1 MKERIQLTIT
11 YANGNK
17 IMELVNYL
25 HYEDGAIC
33 YTQDKQVQPS
43 EIVSIPMENI
53 ASLDVEQVTCAGW
66 KTIKEAREAKG
77 ITRAELARWLGIPKR
92 TLENWDTGVNE
103 PPEWAKRLIIEKI
116 EKGRD

>member
-11 YANGNK
+11 YTNGNTLTR
-17 IMELVNYL
+17 LVNYV
-25 HYEDGAIC
+25 HYEDGVIY
-33 YTQDKQVQPS
+33 YTKDKQTQPS
-43 EIVSIPMENI
+43 EILSTPMENI
-53 ASLDVEQVTCAGW
+53 KTYDVEKVTCEGW

-103 PPEWAKRLIIEKI
+103 PPEWAKKLIIEKI
-116 EKGRD
+116 EGRD